1 MNTQVQPRSGVVTWA
16 GLAVVAGAAAVLS
29 FATVRDL
36 ADSAGYPPNLG
47 WLLPVVIDA
56 TAVVGSR
63 IWLAGIGC
71 PGAIRYAR
79 ALALAAAAVT
89 IGANVLQ
96 HGLTAYHQTP
106 PWWLVAALAAIPP
119 TALVAVAHQ
128 VALLTR
134 THSPDTPEPG
144 EHSADPARQTTAPSA
159 GPGTTSV
166 AALPLGDDELEK
178 RARQLVATSER
189 PLGRRR
195 LARELEIS
203 EHHARVLLSQVS
215 EAARAARDRSDAS
228 PTSPADCSPT
238 PLPALNGASHV

>member
-1 MNTQVQPRSGVVTWA
+1 MSAGHPSGPGAVTWA

-36 ADSAGYPPNLG
+36 ADAAGYPPRLA

-63 IWLAGIGC
+63 IWLGAAGA
-71 PGAIRYAR
+71 PGAVSYAR
-79 ALALAAAAVT
+79 ALALAAAVVT

-96 HGLTAYHQTP
+96 HGLAAHQQVP

-134 THSPDTPEPG
+134 PHRSDQQTLVEAPGDLGNREPSPVDACEAANT
-144 EHSADPARQTTAPSA
+144 
-159 GPGTTSV
+159 
-166 AALPLGDDELEK
+166 ALPVGEGELAE
-178 RARQLVATSER
+178 RARQLVSTAER
-189 PLGRRR
+189 PVGRRR
-195 LARELEIS
+195 LARELDIT
-203 EHHARVLLSQVS
+203 EHQARRLLSQVGG
-215 EAARAARDRSDAS
+215 AQQRPGDRSDG
-228 PTSPADCSPT
+228 SPAPT
-238 PLPALNGASHV
+238 LAFPELQTAGRNGAHHD